1 MQGITY
7 EHCPTDQG
15 FAAVTADAYGL
26 AGFRRWEPLRRALPY
41 ASGDLSREDR
51 GWVREEGIELLIY
64 AAFMLLVLLTLGASA
79 REHVLELPLFCI
91 TVLWALAYL
100 IADMTSPLTLS
111 FSRWRGIISLRSP

>member
-1 MQGITY
+1 M
-7 EHCPTDQG
+7 
-15 FAAVTADAYGL
+15 
-26 AGFRRWEPLRRALPY
+26 PY
-41 ASGDLSREDR
+41 ASGNLSRENR

-64 AAFMLLVLLTLGASA
+64 AAFMLLVLTLGASA

-111 FSRWRGIISLRSP
+111 F